1 MSGNSFINPLR
12 GDRLDDEFAT
22 DEELATAIATRVA
35 TATYNSGVNALN
47 TTINNKAD
55 QTAVNASLALKQG
68 LAPENDSYAL
78 INSVNASLDTK
89 QGNPPENDSFV
100 LTTTMNTAM
109 AGKQDTPSDP
119 DDSFVL
125 NSDMTAAMNNKEDN
139 KC

>member
-35 TATYNSGVNALN
+35 TQTYNSGVSALN

-55 QTAVNASLALKQG
+55 QTAVNASLLLKQG

-78 INSVNASLDTK
+78 TNSVNASLDTK

-100 LTTTMNTAM
+100 
-109 AGKQDTPSDP
+109 
-119 DDSFVL
+119 
-125 NSDMTAAMNNKEDN
+125 
-139 KC
+139 

>member
-35 TATYNSGVNALN
+35 TATYNSGVSALN

-78 INSVNASLDTK
+78 TNSVNASLNTK
-89 QGNPPENDSFV
+89 QGNPPGNDSFV
-100 LTTTMNTAM
+100 LTTVESGM
-109 AGKQDTPSDP
+109 PSNQADIP
-119 DDSFVL
+119 YRIYRHQLKPKRVPV
-125 NSDMTAAMNNKEDN
+125 
-139 KC
+139 